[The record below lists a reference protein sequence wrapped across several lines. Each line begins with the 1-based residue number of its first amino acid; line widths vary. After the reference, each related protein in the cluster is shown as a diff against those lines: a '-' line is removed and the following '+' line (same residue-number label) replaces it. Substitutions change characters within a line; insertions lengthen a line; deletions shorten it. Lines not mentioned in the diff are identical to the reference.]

1 MIYLCLDLE
10 SIRDPAIPFAPED
23 PNAFAP
29 LPCHQIV
36 CGCWGKLTVTPE
48 AAKLE
53 LGGERDEVALLRRLS
68 EWWPY
73 FTKTR
78 PLVGWGT
85 SSFDIPLI
93 MARAMKHGIQFPSHY
108 SERYGTRDRYAGV
121 SYDLCSHLADF
132 GAARKYGLHYAAQ
145 LMGFPGKTG
154 NDGGDVQ
161 AMWDAGEIDAIFEY
175 CTRDVIE
182 TVAVLAG
189 SEHLAGRWTT
199 EMREMALAE
208 CWREWEAL
216 GGV

>member
-10 SIRDPAIPFAPED
+10 SIRDPAIPFASND
-23 PNAFAP
+23 PDTFAP

-53 LGGERDEVALLRRLS
+53 LGGERDERALLRRLARQWPHFS
-68 EWWPY
+68 EHFKLITY
-73 FTKTR
+73 GGR
-78 PLVGWGT
+78 R
-85 SSFDIPLI
+85 FD
-93 MARAMKHGIQFPSHY
+93 
-108 SERYGTRDRYAGV
+108 V
-121 SYDLCSHLADF
+121 
-132 GAARKYGLHYAAQ
+132 
-145 LMGFPGKTG
+145 
-154 NDGGDVQ
+154 
-161 AMWDAGEIDAIFEY
+161 GEIDDVFRY
-175 CTRDVIE
+175 CKKDVVL
-182 TVAVLAG
+182 TTAVLAG